1 MQADY
6 SDTPFAQSN
15 QGRYSPETP
24 NGAEGASAPRGA
36 RLHGESDANY
46 LEGVSMSTTPPPV
59 RVRTQKKSGPSSG
72 GIVKLVVLG
81 VILLVVLI
89 FVLSNTGKVPMS
101 FLFWDFG
108 FRLWALFVIT
118 LVAGILLGMLGS
130 TLLRRRR
137 RQDLR
142 RRANSA

>member
-1 MQADY
+1 
-6 SDTPFAQSN
+6 
-15 QGRYSPETP
+15 
-24 NGAEGASAPRGA
+24 
-36 RLHGESDANY
+36 
-46 LEGVSMSTTPPPV
+46 MSSTQPPV
-59 RVRTQKKSGPSSG
+59 QVRTQKKPGPSSG

-81 VILLVVLI
+81 VVLLVVLI
-89 FVLSNTGKVPMS
+89 FVLENTGNVPMS

-108 FRLWALFVIT
+108 LGLWALFVIT

-142 RRANSA
+142 RRSNAV